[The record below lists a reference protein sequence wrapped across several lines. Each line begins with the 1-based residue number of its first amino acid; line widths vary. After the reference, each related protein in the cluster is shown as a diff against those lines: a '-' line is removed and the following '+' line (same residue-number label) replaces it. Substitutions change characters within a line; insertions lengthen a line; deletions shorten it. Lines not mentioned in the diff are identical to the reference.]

1 MENPNISLGRIFAVF
16 AKIGAFT
23 IGGGYMMV
31 PAIQNEMSRQGW
43 ISDEELPDIVAIA
56 QGAPGLLTVNMAIF
70 AGYRLRGV
78 KGSIVATLGSIT
90 PPFLIILGIA
100 MLATNLQDSPVVQ
113 RILLGVR
120 PVSVAIIAA
129 YTFKLSRTNCR
140 NWWQWLIA
148 AVTLALVV
156 LLKVSPV
163 YILLT
168 LIIFA
173 VAITAYLERRI
184 R

>member
-1 MENPNISLGRIFAVF
+1 MTDQPISLGRIFAAF

-31 PAIQNEMSRQGW
+31 PAIQAEMSRRGW

-70 AGYRLRGV
+70 AGYKLRGV
-78 KGSIVATLGSIT
+78 RGSIVATLGSIT
-90 PPFLIILGIA
+90 PPFLIILAIA
-100 MLATNLQDSPVVQ
+100 MLAANLQDSPVVQ
-113 RILLGVR
+113 RILQGVR

-129 YTFKLSRTNCR
+129 YALKLSKTNCR
-140 NWWQWLIA
+140 RWWQWAIA
-148 AVTLALVV
+148 GGTLLLVV

-173 VAITAYLERRI
+173 VAITAYRERRL

>member
-1 MENPNISLGRIFAVF
+1 MDKQISLARIFLVF

-31 PAIQNEMSRQGW
+31 PAIQNEMSRRGW

-70 AGYRLRGV
+70 AGYRLRGI

-90 PPFLIILGIA
+90 PPFLIILLIA
-100 MLATNLQDSPVVQ
+100 MLAANVKDSPVVDK
-113 RILLGVR
+113 ILHGVR

-129 YTFKLSRTNCR
+129 YTFKLARTNCKS
-140 NWWQWLIA
+140 WWQW
-148 AVTLALVV
+148 AVALLTLALVA
-156 LLKVSPV
+156 LLKVSPI

-168 LIIFA
+168 LIVLA
-173 VAITAYLERRI
+173 VALTAYKERRT

>member
-1 MENPNISLGRIFAVF
+1 MEAKISLLKIFAVF

-31 PAIQNEMSRQGW
+31 PAIQAEMSKRQW

-70 AGYRLRGV
+70 AGYKLRGV

-90 PPFLIILGIA
+90 PPFLIILAIA
-100 MLATNLQDSPVVQ
+100 IAAANLRDNAIIA
-113 RILLGVR
+113 RILQGVR

-129 YTFKLSRTNCR
+129 YMFKLAKTNCKH
-140 NWWQWLIA
+140 WWQWAIA
-148 AVTLALVV
+148 VVTLLLVA
-156 LLKVSPV
+156 LLKISPIW
-163 YILLT
+163 ILLT
-168 LIIFA
+168 LIV
-173 VAITAYLERRI
+173 VAIALTAYKERRA

>member
-1 MENPNISLGRIFAVF
+1 MDSQISLARIFAVF

-31 PAIQNEMSRQGW
+31 PAIQAEMSRRGW

-70 AGYRLRGV
+70 AGYKLRGV
-78 KGSIVATLGSIT
+78 KGSIAATLGSIT
-90 PPFLIILGIA
+90 PPFLIILLIA
-100 MLATNLQDSPVVQ
+100 MLAANFKDSPIVA
-113 RILLGVR
+113 RILHGVR

-129 YTFKLSRTNCR
+129 YTLKLSRTNCK
-140 NWWQWLIA
+140 NLWQWAIA
-148 AVTLALVV
+148 VGTLLLVA

-163 YILLT
+163 WILLS
-168 LIIFA
+168 LIVLA
-173 VAITAYLERRI
+173 VAWTAYKERRKA
-184 R
+184 

>member
-1 MENPNISLGRIFAVF
+1 MDKPISLARIFAVF

-31 PAIQNEMSRQGW
+31 PAIQNEMSRRGW

-70 AGYRLRGV
+70 AGYKLRGV

-90 PPFLIILGIA
+90 PPFLIILVIA

-113 RILLGVR
+113 RILQGVR

-129 YTFKLSRTNCR
+129 YTVKLSKTNCR
-140 NWWQWLIA
+140 NWWQWAIA
-148 AVTLALVV
+148 VVTLLLVT
-156 LLKVSPV
+156 LLKVSPI

-173 VAITAYLERRI
+173 VALTAYQERRLK
-184 R
+184 

>member
-1 MENPNISLGRIFAVF
+1 MDSQISLAKIFAVF

-23 IGGGYMMV
+23 IGGGDMMV
-31 PAIQNEMSRQGW
+31 PAIQNEMSRRGW

-90 PPFLIILGIA
+90 PPFLIILLIA
-100 MLATNLQDSPVVQ
+100 MAAAHFKDNPIVY
-113 RILLGVR
+113 RILQGVR

-129 YTFKLSRTNCR
+129 YTIKLSRTNCKS
-140 NWWQWLIA
+140 WWQWLIA
-148 AVTLALVV
+148 IATLLLVA
-156 LLKVSPV
+156 LLKISPV

-168 LIIFA
+168 LIVAA
-173 VAITAYLERRI
+173 VALTAYQERRTK
-184 R
+184 